1 VWQRRQKISPQQ
13 VTTGPAL
20 IEGVKRMNVVMKH
33 PQQREGIAQRN
44 HYAMD
49 IDRGRNC
56 YTCRGFGHMAQYCRN
71 KGTGGR
77 IGQGRRLEYGNESN
91 RQRRTEG
98 GNEQQDNLNGEQDLI
113 LLN

>member
-1 VWQRRQKISPQQ
+1 
-13 VTTGPAL
+13 
-20 IEGVKRMNVVMKH
+20 
-33 PQQREGIAQRN
+33 
-44 HYAMD
+44 
-49 IDRGRNC
+49 
-56 YTCRGFGHMAQYCRN
+56 MAQYCRN